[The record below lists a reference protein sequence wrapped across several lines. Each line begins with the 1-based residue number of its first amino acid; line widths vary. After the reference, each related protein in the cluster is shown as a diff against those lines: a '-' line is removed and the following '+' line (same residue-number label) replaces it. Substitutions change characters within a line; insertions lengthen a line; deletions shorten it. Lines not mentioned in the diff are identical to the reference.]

1 MLVDGYEP
9 TGSYVRNMSYLW
21 RSMMSVQQLAK
32 LTDISAHCEHFIKY
46 ECLAD
51 WMLLSGPGSVG
62 YMHGWW
68 VLRNDKVMTYWERE
82 NSTPYK
88 CACGLNRS
96 SVDPRYGCN
105 SDIND
110 YVWREDRELRT
121 NKAYFLWF
129 NWGVTEEA
137 GDDERGLNTLGKRKC
152 YSKNRERCKLYFS
165 DKYTVT
171 SGLHA

>member
-68 VLRNDKVMTYWERE
+68 VLRHDKAMIYWERE

-88 CACGLNRS
+88 CACGLNRSS

-121 NKAYFLWF
+121 NKAGFTLLLVGYMRSWF
-129 NWGVTEEA
+129 ENWVWVRQGIEP
-137 GDDERGLNTLGKRKC
+137 RLGQ
-152 YSKNRERCKLYFS
+152 
-165 DKYTVT
+165 
-171 SGLHA
+171 SGH